1 MLNSVG
7 YKVLPSYLRIIQGDG
22 IDLNSVDEVLIRAS
36 LLRYVVL
43 YLLVL
48 GQKLLFY
55 SYTVYIYNIK

>member
-1 MLNSVG
+1 M
-7 YKVLPSYLRIIQGDG
+7 LPSYLRIIQGDG

-36 LLRYVVL
+36 VLRYVVS

-55 SYTVYIYNIK
+55 SYTVYI